1 MVLQMHM
8 RPNGKIEKVQSS
20 LGFYF
25 ADKPPTQLSY
35 LLVIRPA
42 VIDIPAGEKNYVVE
56 SSYTLP
62 LEVQV
67 VGILPHAHYLG
78 KELAGSAT
86 GADGVVQPL
95 ILIKNWDFNWQS
107 DYRYK
112 EPLTLAK
119 GTKVSMRYVFDNSE
133 SNVHN
138 PNHPPKA
145 VRYGPNSTDEMAEL
159 WLEVVPKNQDDLGTL
174 LDDYAVNYALPDAL
188 ARCRGV
194 LKYSPEN
201 ADFRAK
207 LGLALAKSGK
217 FDEGIAELRKAIEQ
231 DPKNA
236 KAHYMLGLTLMKIG
250 PVSEAIEEY
259 EKVLKLDPDSYAA
272 HNNLGLI
279 YLRQSKFDRAAPHLY
294 NAVRINPNDV
304 LANMNLA
311 KLFLLQKQWGQARL
325 QLKTIL
331 EIEPENRFARE
342 TLPTVQEAMEKQQ

>member
-1 MVLQMHM
+1 
-8 RPNGKIEKVQSS
+8 
-20 LGFYF
+20 
-25 ADKPPTQLSY
+25 
-35 LLVIRPA
+35 
-42 VIDIPAGEKNYVVE
+42 
-56 SSYTLP
+56 LP

-78 KELAGSAT
+78 KELVGSAT

-159 WLEVVPKNQDDLGTL
+159 WLEVVPKTQDDLGTL